1 MADHSAAYD
10 VGSATSTVYNDAHTT
25 VRKTQHVSAKD
36 LFRSLSWGDRLLAP
50 AVLGAMILGVGLGN
64 AIPEAKLSRVFDAG
78 SPGSTAS
85 WQGVSIRE
93 SPRLAFRHLKSNYR
107 LVSATFP
114 VETALMIGL
123 LVMIWPA
130 MSKVQWE
137 AIPDLFRSRSIY
149 IHLGISLVLNWI
161 VAPFVMAACAWIALP
176 EASLDRERR
185 GVLLVGV
192 ARCIAMVIIWTGIA
206 QGDTDYCAILVV
218 ANSLLQ
224 IVLFSPYAVL
234 FCNYLGVRAG
244 SDLGPLKLAYSQVAK
259 SVGIY
264 LGIPLAAGA
273 VTRALV
279 LLTLR
284 PKARAR
290 FFNYFGP
297 LGEIGLLYVIIV
309 LFTNQG
315 RAIIHNIGTVVRIC
329 VPLIMYFTIVW
340 TVTFYSFY
348 KFSRSKYGAIAGG
361 YEKAVTQAF
370 TAGSNNF
377 EIAIAIAVASFGGE
391 VPETLAATLGPLI
404 EVPVL
409 LCLSYVALYLRDRMD
424 WALDAAVNNAIV
436 GGHHSDAEAR
446 IGRLASEKMELGSAR
461 NEGVNQCRR
470 FGVAV

>member
-1 MADHSAAYD
+1 MMADHSAAFD
-10 VGSATSTVYNDAHTT
+10 SMSTASNVRNEANATIRRIKN
-25 VRKTQHVSAKD
+25 VSAKD

-50 AVLGAMILGVGLGN
+50 AVLTAMILGVGLGN
-64 AIPEAKLSRVFDAG
+64 AFPEAKLARVFDAG
-78 SPGSTAS
+78 STGSTAS
-85 WQGVSIRE
+85 WQGVFI
-93 SPRLAFRHLKSNYR
+93 P
-107 LVSATFP
+107 
-114 VETALMIGL
+114 LMIGL

-137 AIPDLFRSRSIY
+137 SIPALFRSKSIY

-244 SDLGPLKLAYSQVAK
+244 SDLGPLKLAYDQVAK

-273 VTRALV
+273 LTRALV
-279 LLTLR
+279 LLTLK

-290 FFNYFGP
+290 FFSYFGP
-297 LGEIGLLYVIIV
+297 LGELGLLYVIIV
-309 LFTNQG
+309 LFMNQG
-315 RAIIHNIGTVVRIC
+315 RAIIHNIGTVFRIS

-370 TAGSNNF
+370 TTGSNNF
-377 EIAIAIAVASFGGE
+377 EIAIAIAVASFGGDA
-391 VPETLAATLGPLI
+391 PETLAATLGPLI

-424 WALDAAVNNAIV
+424 W
-436 GGHHSDAEAR
+436 GSDATVVNTIIDGHSESEPAKADQ
-446 IGRLASEKMELGSAR
+446 GLASKKMGAQNTVLHPSNLSKVENL
-461 NEGVNQCRR
+461 V
-470 FGVAV
+470 